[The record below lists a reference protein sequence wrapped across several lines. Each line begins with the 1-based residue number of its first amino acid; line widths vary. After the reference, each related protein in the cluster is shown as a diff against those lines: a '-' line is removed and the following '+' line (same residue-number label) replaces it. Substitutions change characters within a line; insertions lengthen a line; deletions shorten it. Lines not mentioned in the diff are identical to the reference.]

1 MHSHTLRRIAA
12 SAWFNASTWSRARLQ
27 NSSTDRSAYW
37 MCRPVAKSGQSICRV
52 TSAAAI
58 EATSASNTSREVVK
72 MIGLHDSLL
81 EEIPPLITNL
91 DSDIN
96 DS

>member
-1 MHSHTLRRIAA
+1 
-12 SAWFNASTWSRARLQ
+12 
-27 NSSTDRSAYW
+27 

-81 EEIPPLITNL
+81 EEAGFEPSVPRKCDDGFETAFLAGGAET
-91 DSDIN
+91 S
-96 DS
+96 SRRSEAK